1 MASLIDTLID
11 TLFKENE
18 EYETLLELSI
28 EKTGVIVRADND
40 GLNAIVMKEQKI
52 IERINALEKQR
63 TEVTNDI
70 GVVLG
75 RAPEDLTLPRLIELL
90 ANQARECELLKQV
103 RDKLSD
109 TLGRMVQVN
118 ESNKAL
124 LNESMEMLQFEMN
137 ILQSMKQAPAT
148 ANYSGNTYADNSY
161 GGATSFDTKQ

>member
-1 MASLIDTLID
+1 VASLIDTLID

-18 EYETLLELSI
+18 EYETLLELSM
-28 EKTGVIVRADND
+28 EKTGVIVKADND

-52 IERINALEKQR
+52 IERINVLEKKR
-63 TEVTNDI
+63 MEATKDI

-75 RAPEDLTLPRLIELL
+75 KAASELTLPHLIELL
-90 ANQARECELLKQV
+90 AKQPRECELLKQV

-161 GGATSFDTKQ
+161 GTATSFDTKQ